1 LDAESPSEREVIEAR
16 YQEDKVSIS
25 DKDDL
30 SFLNERGYGELDK
43 ENHIL
48 VLAPYETL
56 YLALDKKLKTL
67 NSETESELGVPELL
81 ERFHLKDPEIW
92 TRYLVYRD
100 LRDRGYVVREGF
112 GFGID
117 FRVYDRGEYGKK
129 AAKYVVFGINEGNPI
144 QISKIAQVL
153 SYVKSLKRDLILA
166 VIDRRG
172 EVVYYSVFEM
182 VP

>member
-1 LDAESPSEREVIEAR
+1 MEREVIEASC
-16 YQEDKVSIS
+16 QEDKVSIS
-25 DKDDL
+25 DKDNL
-30 SFLNERGYGELDK
+30 SFLNERGYGDLDK
-43 ENHIL
+43 ENHVL
-48 VLAPYETL
+48 VLAPYEAL
-56 YLALDKKLKTL
+56 YLTLDKKLKTIDA
-67 NSETESELGVPELL
+67 ETKSELGLPELL
-81 ERFHLKDPEIW
+81 ERFRLKDPEVW

-117 FRVYDRGEYGKK
+117 FRVYDRGEHGKK
-129 AAKYVVFGINEGNPI
+129 AAKYVVFGINEGNPV

-153 SYVKSLKRDLILA
+153 SYVKSLKRELILA
-166 VIDRRG
+166 VLDRRG

>member
-1 LDAESPSEREVIEAR
+1 MEREIIEAR
-16 YQEDKVSIS
+16 FQEDKVRVS

-30 SFLNERGYGELDK
+30 SFLNERGYGDLDK
-43 ENHIL
+43 ENHVL
-48 VLAPYETL
+48 VLAPYEAL
-56 YLALDKKLKTL
+56 YLALDKKLRTL
-67 NSETESELGVPELL
+67 NAETESELSVPELL
-81 ERFHLKDPEIW
+81 ERFRLKDPEIW

-100 LRDRGYVVREGF
+100 LRDRGYVAREGF
-112 GFGID
+112 GFGVD
-117 FRVYDRGEYGKK
+117 FRVYDRGEHGKK
-129 AAKYVVFGINEGNPI
+129 AAKYVVFGMNEGNPLP
-144 QISKIAQVL
+144 ISKIAQVL

>member
-1 LDAESPSEREVIEAR
+1 LQREIIEAT
-16 YQEDKVSIS
+16 YQEDKVSVS
-25 DKDDL
+25 DEDTV

-43 ENHIL
+43 DNHIL
-48 VLAPYETL
+48 TLTPYEVL
-56 YLALDKKLKTL
+56 YFILDKKMRVLD
-67 NSETESELGVPELL
+67 SETESQMDTPGLL
-81 ERFHLKDPEIW
+81 ERFRLKDPEIW

-100 LRDRGYVVREGF
+100 LRDRGYVLREGF

-129 AAKYVVFGINEGNPI
+129 AAKYIVFGINEGAPVP
-144 QISKIAQVL
+144 ISKIAQL
-153 SYVKSLKRDLILA
+153 LNQVKSLKRELILA

-172 EVVYYSVFEM
+172 EVVYYSVFQM

>member
-1 LDAESPSEREVIEAR
+1 LEREVIEAR
-16 YQEDKVSIS
+16 CQEDKVTVS

-30 SFLNERGYGELDK
+30 SFLNERGYGDLDK
-43 ENHIL
+43 ENQVL
-48 VLAPYETL
+48 VLAPYEAL
-56 YLALDKKLKTL
+56 YLVLDKKLRTL
-67 NSETESELGVPELL
+67 DSLTESELDLPELL
-81 ERFHLKDPEIW
+81 ERFRLKDPEIW

-117 FRVYDRGEYGKK
+117 FRVYDRGEHGKK
-129 AAKYVVFGINEGNPI
+129 AAKYVIFGINEGNPVP
-144 QISKIAQVL
+144 ISRIAQVL
-153 SYVKSLKRDLILA
+153 SYVKSLKRELILA